1 MALVKCKECGSDV
14 STKAKAC
21 PKCGAKAPKKTSLFT
36 WLVTGFV
43 AAAMIGV
50 FTSDPSSTSNRSASA
65 SSGTGSTQSS
75 SGSASATTNTP
86 PVVKAPEW
94 RTFESSD
101 EMTGEK
107 SAYAVS
113 PNAEPTQRMGFPYGD
128 VEAWLGIGC
137 DASSEWAY
145 IGFTQAPNLINGE
158 IGDGYHSF
166 RVRVR
171 WDENVVFETLRQK
184 WTADAMHF
192 YSDASIIQKIGGAS
206 SAMVELNWYGEGAVR
221 FPFTLNGSSKALQ
234 NIRGKCARY

>member
-14 STKAKAC
+14 STKAKTC

-36 WLVTGFV
+36 WIVTGFV
-43 AAAMIGV
+43 AAAIIGT
-50 FTSDPSSTSNRSASA
+50 FTSDPSSTSNNSTSA

-75 SGSASATTNTP
+75 SGSASATTNTA

-101 EMTGEK
+101 EMTGDK

-145 IGFTQAPNLINGE
+145 IGFTQAPNLTDGE
-158 IGDGYHSF
+158 IEDGYRSF

-171 WDENVVFETLRQK
+171 WDDNVGFETLSQK
-184 WTADAMHF
+184 WSADSMHF
-192 YSDASIIQKIGGAS
+192 YNSASAIQKMSGSGS
-206 SAMVELNWYGEGAVR
+206 VMVELNWHGEGSVR